1 MYSSH
6 PSTYLQLSM
15 RKLTYTHGNECTYV
29 ALVHIERPMRPIL
42 LSLFY
47 FFPFPCSLSNNVLVL
62 LVDVR

>member
-1 MYSSH
+1 
-6 PSTYLQLSM
+6 M